1 MIGAPPRFN
10 AGTGLGGLSQ
20 QKQPIVSSI
29 ADRPGIRRQDTT
41 PPGLGAID
49 SDNLSDAAR
58 AAADHVNGSHVAAS
72 QSLSSSVSRTPLSIS
87 PGSIGVPQASRTA
100 PARPLISAS
109 RNTPAPPLASSTGNV
124 QPKDVVTPSP
134 EVLKAR
140 VRAQGPPTGQQRTS
154 NNNSLALPA
163 RDDSLARTKERNQE
177 QDHQYQQSRQLPVEV
192 QRREKEEKERREKE
206 REEEKT
212 RLLQQRE
219 REREREREKWQQR
232 EKDQEEENMA
242 TRPPVLQSSKSAPGA
257 PITSVQQPQQ
267 PRQGANVV
275 IPAIQPLQPTK
286 KAVQIQQQ
294 DKHIKQAPID
304 AAVGGVA
311 AAEAALTKPKEKR
324 ISTMTE
330 VQIMEKLRSVV
341 SEQDPKLL
349 YSKIKKVGQGWVI
362 CS

>member
-1 MIGAPPRFN
+1 
-10 AGTGLGGLSQ
+10 
-20 QKQPIVSSI
+20 
-29 ADRPGIRRQDTT
+29 
-41 PPGLGAID
+41 
-49 SDNLSDAAR
+49 
-58 AAADHVNGSHVAAS
+58 
-72 QSLSSSVSRTPLSIS
+72 
-87 PGSIGVPQASRTA
+87 
-100 PARPLISAS
+100 
-109 RNTPAPPLASSTGNV
+109 
-124 QPKDVVTPSP
+124 
-134 EVLKAR
+134 
-140 VRAQGPPTGQQRTS
+140 
-154 NNNSLALPA
+154 
-163 RDDSLARTKERNQE
+163 
-177 QDHQYQQSRQLPVEV
+177 LPVEV

>member
-1 MIGAPPRFN
+1 M
-10 AGTGLGGLSQ
+10 
-20 QKQPIVSSI
+20 
-29 ADRPGIRRQDTT
+29 
-41 PPGLGAID
+41 
-49 SDNLSDAAR
+49 
-58 AAADHVNGSHVAAS
+58 
-72 QSLSSSVSRTPLSIS
+72 
-87 PGSIGVPQASRTA
+87 
-100 PARPLISAS
+100 
-109 RNTPAPPLASSTGNV
+109 
-124 QPKDVVTPSP
+124 
-134 EVLKAR
+134 
-140 VRAQGPPTGQQRTS
+140 
-154 NNNSLALPA
+154 
-163 RDDSLARTKERNQE
+163 
-177 QDHQYQQSRQLPVEV
+177 EV

-206 REEEKT
+206 KEEKI

-232 EKDQEEENMA
+232 EKDQEEENMV
-242 TRPPVLQSSKSAPGA
+242 TRPPILQSSKSAPGA

-267 PRQGANVV
+267 PRQGANIV

-286 KAVQIQQQ
+286 KVQQQ

-362 CS
+362 

>member
-49 SDNLSDAAR
+49 SDNLSNAAR

-87 PGSIGVPQASRTA
+87 PGSIGVPQPSRTA
-100 PARPLISAS
+100 PARPLISAP
-109 RNTPAPPLASSTGNV
+109 RNTPALPLASSTGNV

-140 VRAQGPPTGQQRTS
+140 VRAQGPPTSQQRTS
-154 NNNSLALPA
+154 NNNSLALPT
-163 RDDSLARTKERNQE
+163 RDDSLARPKERNQE
-177 QDHQYQQSRQLPVEV
+177 QDQQYQQSRQLPVEV

-206 REEEKT
+206 REEEKI
-212 RLLQQRE
+212 RILQQRE

-232 EKDQEEENMA
+232 EKDQEEENMV
-242 TRPPVLQSSKSAPGA
+242 TRLPILQSSKSAPGA

-267 PRQGANVV
+267 PRQGANIV

-286 KAVQIQQQ
+286 KVQQQ

-362 CS
+362 